1 MPCTHT
7 LHSSPTL
14 CVYCSCESVRAP
26 LNVAVL
32 LSGGVDSSFAL
43 HLLKR
48 AGHNVQAFYLQIW
61 FQEDFRNY
69 WDSCPWEEDLSYCQQ
84 VMLPHVAPVQFA
96 GNQS

>member
-1 MPCTHT
+1 M
-7 LHSSPTL
+7 
-14 CVYCSCESVRAP
+14 YCSCESVRAP
-26 LNVAVL
+26 LSVAVL

-84 VMLPHVAPVQFA
+84 VGLHLFLLCNLQATRA
-96 GNQS
+96 